1 MYKYLDGSLKHSEN
15 IFHVHFFSWLKY
27 FGPNEVDQIIVARV
41 VMYLFFLGTCYYLFL
56 IARYY
61 LDEISALFSLLCYQ
75 SFVFT
80 AINGSSFRHDSIAIF
95 FLMFALYYFLV
106 KENTPIFRVAA
117 GLAIAIAM
125 VFTIKS
131 AIYLATFCGLIV
143 IKFLFSRNFYK
154 TLVSDS
160 IFIFTFFLCYIII
173 NKFHISTIPDMSIAT
188 QFDSISK
195 IYSTFILPK
204 QFFPQFKIFLL
215 LYKFDRITWLLL
227 SSGIILLI
235 IDCAKKPYVLKN
247 IGLFSLL
254 IPLFSILIYRNAFPY
269 FYVFAMPPAT
279 IFCGYLLWK
288 LIHSVKFKH
297 QIIYFVLIV
306 VFGSVIFKN
315 LVTYYAS
322 INSNQIGFQ
331 KEILNVIH
339 KMFPDPVPYIDG
351 SFMVSS
357 FPDTDLFL
365 SSAGMEGYLKVGEPI
380 MEGLLT
386 AKKPRFLLANIAHLN
401 LHSEA
406 PAKSYKGVSLMIK
419 DWQIL
424 KDNFIHHW
432 GPIWVTGKQFK
443 FKNKNEIKRFKIAVP
458 GIYTTEG
465 NENVLI
471 DGRLIQ
477 IGDVVSLK
485 AGDHI
490 IKSQNSPGRTSLRLG
505 ENLYRPIVDPPIER
519 IFLGPFL

>member
-1 MYKYLDGSLKHSEN
+1 
-15 IFHVHFFSWLKY
+15 
-27 FGPNEVDQIIVARV
+27 
-41 VMYLFFLGTCYYLFL
+41 MYLFFLGACYYLFL

-75 SFVFT
+75 SFAFT
-80 AINGSSFRHDSIAIF
+80 AINGSSFRHDSIATF

-106 KENTPIFRVAA
+106 KENTPNFRATA
-117 GLAIAIAM
+117 GLAMAIAM

-131 AIYLATFCGLIV
+131 AIYLATFGGLIV
-143 IKFLFSRNFYK
+143 VKFLFSRNFYK
-154 TLVSDS
+154 TLVPDF
-160 IFIFTFFLCYIII
+160 IFIFTFSVGYIII
-173 NKFHISTIPDMSIAT
+173 NKIHILTIPEVSIAT

-195 IYSTFILPK
+195 IYSTFILPE

-215 LYKFDRITWLLL
+215 LFKLDWIIWLLL
-227 SSGIILLI
+227 LSGIILLI
-235 IDCAKKPYVLKN
+235 IDYAKKTCVLKN
-247 IGLFSLL
+247 IGPFILL

-269 FYVFAMPPAT
+269 FYVFAVPPAT

-288 LIHSVKFKH
+288 LIHRVKLKH

-306 VFGSVIFKN
+306 IFGSFIFKN

-331 KEILNVIH
+331 SKILNVIH

-351 SFMVSS
+351 CFMVSS

-386 AKKPRFLLANIAHLN
+386 AKKPRFLLANVAHLN
-401 LHSEA
+401 LHTDA
-406 PAKSYKGVSLMIK
+406 PAKSYKGISLMTK

-424 KDNFIHHW
+424 KANFIHHW
-432 GPIWVTGKQFK
+432 GPIWVAGKQFR
-443 FKNKNEIKRFKIAVP
+443 FKNKNEMKRFKIAVP
-458 GIYTTEG
+458 SIYTIEG
-465 NENVLI
+465 NESVFI

-490 IKSQNSPGRTSLRLG
+490 IKNQNSPGLTSLRLG
-505 ENLYRPIVDPPIER
+505 ENLYRPIVDPPIEH